1 MTYGNENAD
10 ESGSPGIDWEKFKK
24 EFVKLETGVQKK
36 LKLTNWHQRA
46 LFDKPGLRFDVLA
59 EDSVTVDKT
68 FSITSKR
75 LIQALRPIIKR
86 AEKQKR
92 KAISV
97 SILRTG
103 TGFDTSYEI
112 KEEA

>member
-1 MTYGNENAD
+1 MKD
-10 ESGSPGIDWEKFKK
+10 EDTSGIDWGEFRK
-24 EFVKLETGVQKK
+24 EYVKLETDVQKK
-36 LKLTNWHQRA
+36 LKLTNWRQRA
-46 LFDKPGLRFDVLA
+46 LFDKPGLRFDVLE

-75 LIQALRPIIKR
+75 LIQALRPIIKK

-92 KAISV
+92 KVISV
-97 SILRTG
+97 SLLRTG
-103 TGFDTSYEI
+103 EGFDTLYAV

>member
-1 MTYGNENAD
+1 MSDVNEDGNDSTN
-10 ESGSPGIDWEKFKK
+10 IDWEKFRK

-36 LKLTNWHQRA
+36 LKLTNWRQRA
-46 LFDKPGLRFDVLA
+46 LFDKLGLRFDVLA

-75 LIQALRPIIKR
+75 LIQALRPIVQR
-86 AEKQKR
+86 AEKQK
-92 KAISV
+92 KKIISV

-103 TGFDTSYEI
+103 EGLDTSYEV

>member
-1 MTYGNENAD
+1 MTD
-10 ESGSPGIDWEKFKK
+10 EDSSGIDWEKFRK
-24 EFVKLETGVQKK
+24 EFVKLETDVQKK
-36 LKLTNWHQRA
+36 LKLTNWRQRA

-92 KAISV
+92 KVMSV

-103 TGFDTSYEI
+103 NGFDTSYKV
-112 KEEA
+112 KEET

>member
-1 MTYGNENAD
+1 MTYGDGNED
-10 ESGSPGIDWEKFKK
+10 PGIDWEKFKK
-24 EFVKLETGVQKK
+24 EFVKLETDVQKK
-36 LKLTNWHQRA
+36 LKLTNWRQRA
-46 LFDKPGLRFDVLA
+46 LFDKPGLRFDVLE

-75 LIQALRPIIKR
+75 LIQALRPIIKK
-86 AEKQKR
+86 AEKQKK

-103 TGFDTSYEI
+103 TGFDTSYEV
-112 KEEA
+112 KEKA